1 VSGIIMADDATPPVR
16 KLVLKPKEITPTDQ
30 VSRLGDGTEISIR
43 LMHKQNELAAQKA
56 AIRRATN
63 PPMDAPAAPLEPAV
77 PSVFGRREFD
87 LTEAPSLPGDG
98 TAVSA
103 GLILQGNR
111 IMEERHAPEIIAM
124 PARRRSRRTRDFL
137 VMVAV
142 IAGGVGCV
150 QMAIPV
156 TAGSLVLCL
165 FLVVFASATL
175 AWILFGVMDDY

>member
-1 VSGIIMADDATPPVR
+1 MADDETPPVR
-16 KLVLKPKEITPTDQ
+16 KLVLKPKEITRTDE

-56 AIRRATN
+56 AIRRATH
-63 PPMDAPAAPLEPAV
+63 PPIDGPAASPAPAI

-87 LTEAPSLPGDG
+87 LTETPAIPGDG

-103 GLILQGNR
+103 SLILQANR
-111 IMEERHAPEIIAM
+111 IMEERRAPEIIAM
-124 PARRRSRRTRDFL
+124 PARRRSKRTRDFL
-137 VMVAV
+137 MMVAV

-156 TAGSLVLCL
+156 TVGSLVLCL
-165 FLVVFASATL
+165 FLVVFASAVL
-175 AWILFGVMDDY
+175 GWILFGVMDDY